1 MCVRCQ
7 CLILTSLSYASQGLV
22 YPFLVSFI
30 TFFCARGELVCKPS
44 NCCLTFFSFWG
55 FVWNSSY
62 TIVFNNYT
70 CILMFL
76 LPTATVCLFRLVLET
91 SYIVLGETFSNC
103 SAYIIRID
111 SNIFNWITLV
121 YDTRRC
127 ITIFCHRRSGSTG
140 SGQDL
145 KSCGPG
151 FESHLVRHFLFACNL
166 LNFLLVNGSCIL
178 WVQLISFSRSAWLG
192 NVLITCSW
200 QIQTQFSCNPQSN
213 FCCQTRES
221 ITHG

>member
-1 MCVRCQ
+1 MHSDV
-7 CLILTSLSYASQGLV
+7 
-22 YPFLVSFI
+22 
-30 TFFCARGELVCKPS
+30 
-44 NCCLTFFSFWG
+44 
-55 FVWNSSY
+55 
-62 TIVFNNYT
+62 
-70 CILMFL
+70 L

-91 SYIVLGETFSNC
+91 SHIALGETFSNC

-151 FESHLVRHFLFACNL
+151 FESHLVRHFSFCLLPSELFACEWLLHSLGSAYQFFAFCVAWQRTDNL
-166 LNFLLVNGSCIL
+166 FLTNSDSVFLQPAIKLLLSDKGIDHTRVVGNALLPAHNCGHNSL
-178 WVQLISFSRSAWLG
+178 WH
-192 NVLITCSW
+192 T
-200 QIQTQFSCNPQSN
+200 
-213 FCCQTRES
+213 TRELV
-221 ITHG
+221 IKERGGYPVYPWPCP

>member
-1 MCVRCQ
+1 MRCQ

-44 NCCLTFFSFWG
+44 NCCLTFFCFWG

-62 TIVFNNYT
+62 TIVFNNYK

-103 SAYIIRID
+103 SAYNPYRLEPFQLNYT
-111 SNIFNWITLV
+111 SLR
-121 YDTRRC
+121 YPSLY
-127 ITIFCHRRSGSTG
+127 H
-140 SGQDL
+140 
-145 KSCGPG
+145 
-151 FESHLVRHFLFACNL
+151 NL
-166 LNFLLVNGSCIL
+166 LSSPF
-178 WVQLISFSRSAWLG
+178 WL
-192 NVLITCSW
+192 NW
-200 QIQTQFSCNPQSN
+200 
-213 FCCQTRES
+213 
-221 ITHG
+221 

>member
-111 SNIFNWITLV
+111 SNIFDWITLV
-121 YDTRRC
+121 YDTGRC
-127 ITIFCHRRSGSTG
+127 LTIFCHRRSGSTG
-140 SGQDL
+140 SGLDF

-151 FESHLVRHFLFACNL
+151 FKSHLVRLFLFACYL
-166 LNFLLVNGSCIL
+166 LNFCL
-178 WVQLISFSRSAWLG
+178 WTSPAFSGFSLSVFRVLRSLATYW
-192 NVLITCSW
+192 
-200 QIQTQFSCNPQSN
+200 
-213 FCCQTRES
+213 
-221 ITHG
+221 

>member
-1 MCVRCQ
+1 MHFDVF
-7 CLILTSLSYASQGLV
+7 T
-22 YPFLVSFI
+22 
-30 TFFCARGELVCKPS
+30 S
-44 NCCLTFFSFWG
+44 NCHCLF
-55 FVWNSSY
+55 
-62 TIVFNNYT
+62 
-70 CILMFL
+70 
-76 LPTATVCLFRLVLET
+76 LFRLVLET

-151 FESHLVRHFLFACNL
+151 FESHLVRHFLFACYL
-166 LNFLLVNGSCIL
+166 LIFLLVNGSCIL